1 MNEQN
6 IKEKLYVAE
15 RLTKDAARLGAC
27 PASYQRITRASEL
40 LAETKALMEL
50 EPRRFTTV

>member
-1 MNEQN
+1 MKEQN

-27 PASYQRITRASEL
+27 PASYQRISRVLEL
-40 LAETKALMEL
+40 LVETKALMEL
-50 EPRRFTTV
+50 EPKRFTEV